1 MNCLTNGLTNC
12 LTKTRLLTAAL
23 ATAALW
29 AAACSP
35 GHPIIT
41 PPPPA
46 GKFTNA
52 SLNGTYAF
60 MTSGEVIV
68 NTVNGPT
75 TASMVRVGS
84 FVADGSGHI
93 TGGVE
98 DVNASGTV
106 SNAATITGGSYTV
119 NSDGRGILTLS
130 VVSSVFNSSIN
141 FSIVLT
147 SGSSGPPS
155 IASGGLM
162 IDETT
167 TGQVSTGSGNF
178 IQQNTTLFAT
188 TNVNGTYVF
197 DFSGLDSA
205 GAPASIVG
213 RFPTTSGSITTGGIE
228 DGNDNGQLTPTGTV
242 LPGSFTS
249 DPQNANT
256 LSSSGRGLVA
266 INGETFAFYIVDA
279 TRVRLISIGT
289 SGGATPDMLTGDAV
303 LQASVPPAP
312 SGSFAFLVAG
322 SDLAASNG
330 LIRVAR
336 FDTCA
341 PCAGPGP
348 AVSKILLDVNDA
360 AHENEYTTFT
370 SSTPSINYD
379 TTSGRGVVSFS
390 ASTLLKYSFV
400 FYLSSSTSGVI
411 QDVSPSDSSTTVS
424 QVADGS
430 IAAQTSAPFSG
441 SNITGPYAMNWS
453 GLETSGGSFANTD
466 EEDLL
471 ALQTVTNLNLT
482 GTYDLFQFTGPSLGT
497 DLGSTGSINFNG
509 GDGTGGDG
517 KSPTMNVNLSGASP
531 IHMVVYF
538 VNPQLAFFANR
549 DNTGAQRIV
558 AGILQAQQ

>member
-1 MNCLTNGLTNC
+1 M
-12 LTKTRLLTAAL
+12 
-23 ATAALW
+23 
-29 AAACSP
+29 
-35 GHPIIT
+35 
-41 PPPPA
+41 
-46 GKFTNA
+46 GKYSNA

-60 MTSGEVIV
+60 MTSGEVL
-68 NTVNGPT
+68 PT
-75 TASMVRVGS
+75 NATSAVPMVRVGS
-84 FVADGSGHI
+84 FAADGTGHI

-106 SNAATITGGSYTV
+106 SNAASITGGSYSI
-119 NSDGRGILTLS
+119 NADGRGTLILN
-130 VVSSVFNSSIN
+130 VVSAGFNSSIN

-167 TGQVSTGSGNF
+167 TGQISTGSGNF
-178 IQQNTTLFAT
+178 IQQTGPFAT
-188 TNVNGTYVF
+188 TTVNGSYVF

-205 GAPASIVG
+205 GASASIVG
-213 RFPTTSGSITTGGIE
+213 EFPATSGSITAGGIDDE
-228 DGNDNGQLTPTGTV
+228 NDGGTLTTKGTV
-242 LPGSFTS
+242 VSTSGFTS
-249 DPQNANT
+249 DLQNPST
-256 LSSSGRGLVA
+256 LSSSGRGLVT
-266 INGETFAFYIVDA
+266 INGEIYAFYIVDSA
-279 TRVRLISIGT
+279 RVRLISIGA
-289 SGGATPDMLTGDAV
+289 SGGAGGATPDMLTGDAV
-303 LQASVPPAP
+303 LQVSVPAAP

-322 SDLAASNG
+322 SDLNARNG
-330 LIRVAR
+330 LIRVGR

-360 AHENEYTTFT
+360 AQENEYATFT

-379 TTSGRGVVSFS
+379 TTTGRGVVSFS
-390 ASTLLKYSFV
+390 ASTLLQYSFV

-411 QDVSPSDSSTTVS
+411 QDVSPSDSTSLVS

-430 IAAQTSAPFSG
+430 MAAQTSGPFSG

-453 GLETSGGSFANTD
+453 GLVTSTGSFGNTD

-471 ALQTVTNLNLT
+471 ARQTFTSLNLS

-517 KSPTMNVNLSGASP
+517 KSPTMSVNLSNASP

-549 DNTGAQRIV
+549 DNNGAQRIV
-558 AGILQAQQ
+558 TGILQAQQ